1 MIARVAKLAM
11 TLGRGPLLLGVLCVL
26 QSCSPTAPGL
36 VAAPPE
42 RPGRAILSLP
52 ALPGYPGEVAVVQAL
67 HVVRGDEANDVEA
80 ILQASAEHLV
90 LVLSLPL
97 GPRLAAIEW
106 SARGIAIHRDLDL
119 PAAGHVL
126 PEDVLADIMLA
137 FWPEAAVRSCLRDGL
152 SLVVEPG
159 RRLVMRDGVAVI
171 EVQRD
176 GTDPWNGRTTL
187 ANHLLGYHL
196 TIVSRAMPSA

>member
-1 MIARVAKLAM
+1 MIARVARLAM
-11 TLGRGPLLLGVLCVL
+11 ILGRGPLLLGVLCVL
-26 QSCSPTAPGL
+26 QSCSPTAPSL
-36 VAAPPE
+36 VATPPE

-67 HVVRGDEANDVEA
+67 HVVRGDEASDVEA

-152 SLVVEPG
+152 SLVVEPDS
-159 RRLVMRDGVAVI
+159 RLVMRDGVAVI

>member
-1 MIARVAKLAM
+1 MIARVTRLAM
-11 TLGRGPLLLGVLCVL
+11 ILGRGSLLLGVLCVL

-42 RPGRAILSLP
+42 RPGRAILRLP